1 MRVIAVV
8 APRNLRYH
16 RLANRPERPFTH
28 QEAEERDWAEIEN
41 LEKGGPI
48 ANADYFILNDGDIDR
63 LHDQIDAVLETVK
76 F

>member
-1 MRVIAVV
+1 MV
-8 APRNLRYH
+8 AILAPKSLRH
-16 RLANRPERPFTH
+16 RRLTQRPDRPFTD
-28 QEAEERDWAEIEN
+28 QEATERDWAEIEN